1 MKRVLLILLLVVF
14 VLTGCSE
21 GAADT
26 KEAPP
31 QKKEEEKVV
40 GAAYKVR
47 MSNEME
53 LLNGGIEAYMEEIEE
68 GDEEFLYKMEEH
80 LMESM
85 LESVDYEPPKALE
98 KEHTK
103 ILLHLL
109 RANKL
114 LKDAIYEYEL
124 GDPEEG
130 LKLAQKSQIQFKEA
144 YQIYKDQ
151 IKETE

>member
-1 MKRVLLILLLVVF
+1 MKRFILILLLGVF
-14 VLTGCSE
+14 MLAGCSE

-31 QKKEEEKVV
+31 QKKEEEKVEE
-40 GAAYKVR
+40 AAYKIR

-53 LLNGGIEAYMEEIEE
+53 MLNGGLEAYMEEIEK

-80 LMESM
+80 LMSSM
-85 LESVDYEPPKALE
+85 LESVDYEPPKNLE
-98 KEHTK
+98 KQHTK

-114 LKDAIYEYEL
+114 LKDSIYEYEL

-130 LKLAQKSQIQFKEA
+130 LKLAQESQIQFKEA